1 MEFKILTDTN
11 EEIKKLRYNT
21 FVLERNVPEEL
32 EFDGKDNQFLHFTL
46 WDKERIIACLRA
58 NENGDLLH
66 MGRFAVLKEQR
77 KKGYGKILM
86 EKLIEYAKEK
96 GYKGIELSAVETAV
110 GFYEKQGFITVGD
123 YYLETGV
130 PHIYMKQ
137 EFTLK

>member
-11 EEIKKLRYNT
+11 DAIKRLRYNT
-21 FVLERNVPEEL
+21 FVIERNVPEEL
-32 EFDGKDNQFLHFTL
+32 EFDGKDDKFLHFTL
-46 WDKERIIACLRA
+46 WEGEKVIACLRA
-58 NENGDLLH
+58 NETGDFLH
-66 MGRFAVLKEQR
+66 MGRFAVEKDQR
-77 KKGYGKILM
+77 KRGYGKILM

-110 GFYEKQGFITVGD
+110 GFYEKQGFVAIGD

-137 EFTLK
+137 EFTR

>member
-11 EEIKKLRYNT
+11 DEIKRLRYNT
-21 FVLERNVPEEL
+21 FVVERNVPEEL
-32 EFDGKDNQFLHFTL
+32 EFDGKDNEFLHFTL
-46 WDKERIIACLRA
+46 WDGEKIIACLRV

-66 MGRFAVLKEQR
+66 MGRFAVEKELR
-77 KKGYGKILM
+77 KNGYGKILM
-86 EKLIEYAKEK
+86 EKLTEYAKEK

-110 GFYEKQGFITVGD
+110 GFYEKQGFITIGD

-130 PHIYMKQ
+130 PHIYMKK

>member
-96 GYKGIELSAVETAV
+96 GYSGIELSAVETAV